1 MQSTSAAVAGLAE
14 GESEAL
20 KAVLDELQSI
30 LGGLHVDVVAG
41 AGSATNIA
49 VAGIDTNDQ
58 LVAVLRFD
66 VEPDTGTSATGNKV
80 QGVSKVAATIT
91 SAGNIQVTSVVTT
104 GDTLVVVWVAKP

>member
-41 AGSATNIA
+41 AASGVNIA
-49 VAGIDTNDQ
+49 VAGIDTTDQ
-58 LVAVLRFD
+58 LVAVLQFD
-66 VEPDTGTSATGNKV
+66 LAVDTGSGATGNKV
-80 QGVSKVAATIT
+80 QNVTKPAATIFNT
-91 SAGNIQVTSVVTT
+91 GNIRLTSVDAT
-104 GDTLVVVWVAKP
+104 GDVLVVVWVAKP